1 MKRLSRNLLSLF
13 SADMMRR
20 VLGFVSVAYL
30 ARVLGKE
37 DFGAVNLGFAVLAY
51 GMIFSAA
58 GFPTLG
64 AKRIAQGDSPELIGR
79 VIGSRMVA
87 TVLVLSIIVCTVLIG
102 VHNTIVAWLII
113 IFSCAVLPQIFFV
126 DWFFQGKET
135 MGIVSAA
142 RVLQSVIYLA
152 VVLGF
157 VRSSNDVLWVA
168 LGVLI
173 GECTAAIMLF
183 ARFRVLYHNVRIHVR
198 PSFELLK
205 QSLPLTIG
213 IVLSTIVF
221 NYPPLALGLFNTTAD
236 VGIYSAASKLVYF
249 LLMGDRILLLLLLPT
264 SARKHHDAPE
274 TFRKLLDEAVW
285 WILLVSL
292 PIAVGGTVV
301 ADDLIVFIF
310 GMEYVSSA
318 AVLKV
323 LIWYFFFTMLHTTYT
338 SGLIGAGGE
347 KAYGKIMGITALAY
361 VVLVSAGAI
370 WFGPPGAACGVVIAE
385 GLSVVLMNRAL
396 RFFVL
401 MAPPKRMVRIVLS
414 VLLMAICV
422 VSIAPLGL
430 WWTLLAGAGSYCGM
444 ILLLR
449 AVEWNDVKLLL
460 ARF

>member
-249 LLMGDRILLLLLLPT
+249 LLMGDRILLLLLLPA

-318 AVLKV
+318 AVLRV

-347 KAYGKIMGITALAY
+347 KAYGKIMGITTLAY
-361 VVLVSAGAI
+361 V
-370 WFGPPGAACGVVIAE
+370 
-385 GLSVVLMNRAL
+385 LSL
-396 RFFVL
+396 
-401 MAPPKRMVRIVLS
+401 IH
-414 VLLMAICV
+414 I
-422 VSIAPLGL
+422 
-430 WWTLLAGAGSYCGM
+430 
-444 ILLLR
+444 
-449 AVEWNDVKLLL
+449 
-460 ARF
+460 